1 MVALLT
7 VTFLLSF
14 DFLSHLDVTS
24 HILSSLV
31 AWLVSSGRFLLFLS
45 PSLHFSPLHHRTF
58 GMERCSQ
65 CLRSRAIL
73 HFPLPLSGGGG
84 VVTVEVTVNG
94 IDYTNSQVTFA
105 YLNTP
110 CGSGADSGGAPGPG
124 NGNIIIASGG
134 GGGSYCQGTPPQL
147 CPNGT
152 YCPVHANNFTLCG
165 PGTFQPKEGQSQCL
179 PCPVG
184 KSVIPLITRLAYLA
198 SFNICPHLI

>member
-1 MVALLT
+1 M
-7 VTFLLSF
+7 
-14 DFLSHLDVTS
+14 
-24 HILSSLV
+24 
-31 AWLVSSGRFLLFLS
+31 
-45 PSLHFSPLHHRTF
+45 
-58 GMERCSQ
+58 
-65 CLRSRAIL
+65 
-73 HFPLPLSGGGG
+73 GGGG